1 MIVTMLQYEKID
13 VSEGT
18 DVNKANAL
26 KECEL
31 CHYWFF
37 KDAGFKFEPYFCN
50 KCHDVLMTA
59 YELKNI
65 AILNVKGVY
74 FRCILWGISRDG
86 AVNWLNNSMEKI
98 RVSCKMEFGA
108 NKTPV
113 KVIKEGVFGGSYFR
127 DTYLDITGNWY
138 KKPWKE
144 FDQLKNIDQNFY
156 CSTYYD
162 VCVHKYDVKYGISL
176 RFWEN
181 NGWIDEIDLY
191 GWFQWYFRYLVR

>member
-65 AILNVKGVY
+65 VILNVKGVD
-74 FRCILWGISRDG
+74 FKCFLWGISRDE
-86 AVNWLNNSMEKI
+86 AVNRLNK
-98 RVSCKMEFGA
+98 
-108 NKTPV
+108 
-113 KVIKEGVFGGSYFR
+113 
-127 DTYLDITGNWY
+127 
-138 KKPWKE
+138 
-144 FDQLKNIDQNFY
+144 
-156 CSTYYD
+156 
-162 VCVHKYDVKYGISL
+162 
-176 RFWEN
+176 
-181 NGWIDEIDLY
+181 WI
-191 GWFQWYFRYLVR
+191 LVQI